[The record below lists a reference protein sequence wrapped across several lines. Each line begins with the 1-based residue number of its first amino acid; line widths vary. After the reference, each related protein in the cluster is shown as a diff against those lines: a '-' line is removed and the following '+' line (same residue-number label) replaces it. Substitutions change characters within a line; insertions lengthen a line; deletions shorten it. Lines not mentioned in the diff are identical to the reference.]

1 MEQKNTMNVAKIIAC
16 ILIVSYLTSST
27 VAAPLADSSQQSGSQ
42 ETKQIRKN
50 PEHRKI
56 GFTNKDVEMWTNP
69 CSSESIMDSAFTNP
83 DILTSVNGTLSLFS
97 QIKLTA
103 EIIEIDLRD
112 NERINSTNYKAWETF
127 NAHNYKFIPEK
138 PTGNHRQWH
147 FDLQKYVATF
157 ILLHK
162 SQKIDDEAHNNNTM
176 SEELGKILRDA
187 KHLLCD
193 IEHFVNA
200 TSSLK
205 IGPKDWIKKREMK
218 ELVQFQNLTAMFLH
232 RTYTKGRFQDYIQK
246 LLKRIEQ
253 QSARN
258 YVEKQVTYPKLKSI
272 KKNKQQGTKRAR
284 KGNKRNQNGR
294 KIEQQN
300 EVAVT
305 KRTHIVRTSKNP
317 AQVRN
322 NKNKNNRRRQRTR
335 TTTTST
341 TVAL

>member
-16 ILIVSYLTSST
+16 ILIVSYLTCST
-27 VAAPLADSSQQSGSQ
+27 VAAPLADSSQQSGSI
-42 ETKQIRKN
+42 EKKHNKKSSEEKKN
-50 PEHRKI
+50 I
-56 GFTNKDVEMWTNP
+56 FTNKDVEMWTNP
-69 CSSESIMDSAFTNP
+69 CSSESIMDSS
-83 DILTSVNGTLSLFS
+83 ISVSDMNANFEE
-97 QIKLTA
+97 IRLTA
-103 EIIEIDLRD
+103 SYIDVDLRD
-112 NERINSTNYKAWETF
+112 NEKINTTNYKAWDEF
-127 NAHNYKFIPEK
+127 NARDYEFLPQK

-162 SQKIDDEAHNNNTM
+162 RQKIDDEAHNNNTM

-193 IEHFVNA
+193 IEHFINA
-200 TSSLK
+200 TSSQK
-205 IGPKDWIKKREMK
+205 IGQKDWIKKGEMR
-218 ELVQFQNLTAMFLH
+218 NLTKFRNITAMFLN
-232 RTYTKGRFQDYIQK
+232 RTYAKGRFQDYIQK
-246 LLKRIEQ
+246 LMNRIKQ
-253 QSARN
+253 QSAKN
-258 YVEKQVTYPKLKSI
+258 FVEKNVTYPKLKSI

-294 KIEQQN
+294 KIDQQN

-317 AQVRN
+317 AQARN
-322 NKNKNNRRRQRTR
+322 NVNKNNRRRQRTR
-335 TTTTST
+335 TTTSSS